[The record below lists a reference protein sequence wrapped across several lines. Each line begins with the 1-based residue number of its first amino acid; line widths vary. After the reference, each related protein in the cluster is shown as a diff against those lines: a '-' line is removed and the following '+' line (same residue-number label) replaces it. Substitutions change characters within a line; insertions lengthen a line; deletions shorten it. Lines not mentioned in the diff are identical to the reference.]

1 MEQKTMDRTT
11 IKGIRYNFSTMPLTG
26 DDLNETTGLYV
37 NTIEARMGN
46 PRKSPINDIFEACT
60 EESPNYIHLLLGH
73 RGCGKSTELN
83 NLEKR
88 LRKEEYT
95 LRKIDCQTETN
106 LSQIKLEDVLILVSD
121 ALVGICNEKGI
132 DVSPEE
138 IKILDSFFA
147 TIEKQQKFGTQKEIK
162 IHSGIGVGFS
172 KIIQLVA
179 EVKGQIM
186 NTSDEMITIKKTIYN
201 RFDDWNKCINNII
214 EKIKQEDNDK
224 HPIIII
230 ENLDKIDVEKAIEIF
245 KNDYLGKIQTYIV
258 FTFPISLRY
267 DAKFR
272 TITQYATP
280 HIFPMIDVRTKAGE
294 KNTTGYETIRKI
306 IEKRAELSLFEEEA
320 LDLIIQKTGGSL
332 RDVFRC
338 VSEAAKYANRGGMD
352 IITVEEANMALDEEK
367 YNYLSPRISIKDY
380 PALNEIHRKKA
391 EIENHEKMLRFLE
404 AHVVLE
410 YNGTRW
416 HDLHPLI
423 YDFMYEHGRIEQ

>member
-1 MEQKTMDRTT
+1 MDRST

-26 DDLNETTGLYV
+26 EDLNETTGLYV
-37 NTIEARMGN
+37 NTIEARTGN
-46 PRKSPINDIFEACT
+46 PLKSPIVDIYEACT

-88 LRKEEYT
+88 LRKENYT
-95 LRKIDCQTETN
+95 LRKIDCQIETN

-138 IKILDSFFA
+138 IKLLDSFFA

-162 IHSGIGVGFS
+162 IQGGIGAGFS
-172 KIIQLVA
+172 KIIQLIA
-179 EVKGQIM
+179 EVKGQLM
-186 NTSDEMITIKKTIYN
+186 NTTEEMITIRETIYN

-214 EKIKQEDNDK
+214 EKIKQEDNNK

-230 ENLDKIDVEKAIEIF
+230 ENLDKVEVEKAIEIF
-245 KNDYLGKIQTYIV
+245 KNDYLGKIHTYIV

-280 HIFPMIDVRTKAGE
+280 HIFPMIDVTTKEGKRNE
-294 KNTTGYETIRKI
+294 TGYETIKKI
-306 IEKRAELSLFEEEA
+306 IEKRAELSLFEEKT
-320 LDLIIQKTGGSL
+320 LDLIIEKTGGSL

-338 VSEAAKYANRGGMD
+338 VGEAAKYANRGKKDKIG
-352 IITVEEANMALDEEK
+352 VEEVHMALNDEK
-367 YNYLSPRISIKDY
+367 YNYLTPRITTKDY
-380 PALNEIHRKKA
+380 SALKEIHRSKK
-391 EIENHEKMLRFLE
+391 EIEDHEKMLRFLE

-410 YNGTRW
+410 YNGERW

-423 YDFMYEHGRIEQ
+423 YDFMYENGRIEQ